1 MSAPAAATC
10 NDVEEL
16 IKKIEEQRSQVRSLK
31 SSNAA
36 EDTIVAYL
44 LSLRAQYKEKT
55 GQDLPAGGRLKKR
68 LTSKSRRK
76 RKWKKMMMRLLAW
89 KKQTRLGLE
98 AKKDDNLA
106 EWYSEVITKAEMI
119 EYYDVSSCYILR
131 PWAYA
136 IWESIK
142 DFVDGEIRK
151 LGVQHCYFP
160 MFVSHVSC
168 LRKVNS
174 VQPWLAT

>member
-1 MSAPAAATC
+1 M
-10 NDVEEL
+10 
-16 IKKIEEQRSQVRSLK
+16 
-31 SSNAA
+31 
-36 EDTIVAYL
+36 
-44 LSLRAQYKEKT
+44 
-55 GQDLPAGGRLKKR
+55 
-68 LTSKSRRK
+68 
-76 RKWKKMMMRLLAW
+76 
-89 KKQTRLGLE
+89 E

-119 EYYDVSSCYILR
+119 EYYDVSGCYILR

-160 MFVSHVSC
+160 MFVSHHALETEKTHIADFVPESH
-168 LRKVNS
+168 
-174 VQPWLAT
+174 